1 MNWFKRIF
9 CSQDEFNGH
18 VDQWGLPSVENIV
31 PMPKVKPPKVDRD
44 ISEPVLSFV
53 KCVRENPKRFVV
65 KSDYEYFGFRVTN
78 NLVIRSTDPERYHFC
93 LEDKVTKESWTL
105 CKEVLLSFYDGFKE
119 TNHTYNPEWLTED
132 EKEYLITSV
141 KTIFH
146 DRRDRKEKLEYIRK
160 QRRIRDERNRLKGIY
175 K

>member
-1 MNWFKRIF
+1 MINWFEKLF
-9 CSQDEFNGH
+9 GNGDKLPCDEH
-18 VDQWGLPSVENIV
+18 GLPYVKDIV
-31 PMPKVKPPKVDRD
+31 PTPTVNHCKPEKD

-65 KSDYEYFGFRVTN
+65 KADYEYFGLKISN
-78 NLVIRSTDPERYHFC
+78 NLVIRSTEPERYHFC

-105 CKEVLLSFYDGFKE
+105 CKDIVLSFYSGFKE
-119 TNHTYNPEWLTED
+119 SKHTYNPEWLTED
-132 EKEYLITSV
+132 EKEYLITSI

-146 DRRDRKEKLEYIRK
+146 DRRDRKEKLQDIRK
-160 QRRIRDERNRLKGIY
+160 QRRIRDERNRLKEIY